1 MPQFI
6 LCDCCGKSVEDFESR
21 LEYFKHLQIAEK
33 CKNCD
38 KDFLSKRDLNTHT
51 KKVHGEKIKCDCCD
65 KFFSNKSNLTAHL
78 KNKESEWKPV
88 VPSGPKEREKC
99 QKTFKSG

>member
-6 LCDCCGKSVEDFESR
+6 LCDCCGKRVEDFESR

-38 KDFLSKRDLNTHT
+38 KDFLSKHDLNAHT

-65 KFFSNKSNLTAHL
+65 KFFSNKYNMKAHL
-78 KNKESEWKPV
+78 KNKEGEWKPV
-88 VPSGPKEREKC
+88 KPDGG
-99 QKTFKSG
+99 QYM

>member
-6 LCDCCGKSVEDFESR
+6 LCDCCGKSVKDFETK

-38 KDFLSKRDLNTHT
+38 KDFLSKDDLQQ
-51 KKVHGEKIKCDCCD
+51 VVEPV
-65 KFFSNKSNLTAHL
+65 FSLLL
-78 KNKESEWKPV
+78 KH
-88 VPSGPKEREKC
+88 
-99 QKTFKSG
+99 